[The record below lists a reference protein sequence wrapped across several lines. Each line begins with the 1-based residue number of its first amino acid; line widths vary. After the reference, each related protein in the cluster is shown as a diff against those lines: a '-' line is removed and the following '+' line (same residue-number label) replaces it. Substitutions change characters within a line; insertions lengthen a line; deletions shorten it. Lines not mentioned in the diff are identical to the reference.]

1 MIIATVLL
9 FKKDEPEETEDVS
22 VEEIE
27 GALNELVFSSSES
40 SSSRQVNS
48 KSMAKLNEISGFHSI

>member
-9 FKKDEPEETEDVS
+9 FKKDKPEEAEDVS

-27 GALNELVFSSSES
+27 EALNELVS
-40 SSSRQVNS
+40 
-48 KSMAKLNEISGFHSI
+48 